1 MKLEV
6 LIETGEK
13 CGFNLKDITPI
24 GENGYLPTESDYS
37 NYNNF
42 KYEDSIGI
50 AVVQHYKSNGE
61 ELLHS
66 YKYIPHNEDQQFIEI
81 PTNFDGYFK
90 LCYIVLPT
98 KQFVDTLDNLE
109 DLTWYYSD
117 GIKLYKKSSN
127 TIEQEIQLQ
136 EILNINI
143 YNTTISKFED
153 TLMSICNLKKCFIIQ
168 CTKILES
175 KIFTK
180 CAYKNKVD
188 ENLIFNRDL
197 LWMFINTISYLV
209 EFGQF
214 LEAQRLLELI
224 QSCNGICKSNH
235 RESNS
240 NGCGCS

>member
-6 LIETGEK
+6 LIQTGEK
-13 CGFNLKDITPI
+13 CEFSMEDITPI
-24 GENGYLPTESDYS
+24 GNSGYLPEESE
-37 NYNNF
+37 YNNYDTF
-42 KYEDSIGI
+42 KYTDTIGV
-50 AVVQHYKSNGE
+50 AVIKYYKSNGDE
-61 ELLHS
+61 ILYS
-66 YKYIPHNEDQQFIEI
+66 QVFIPHNEDKHSINIE
-81 PTNFDGYFK
+81 TNFDSYFK
-90 LCYIVLPT
+90 LNYIVIPT
-98 KQFVDTLDNLE
+98 KTFVDSLSDYGDMVL
-109 DLTWYYSD
+109 YYSD
-117 GIKLYKKSSN
+117 GINFYKKSKN
-127 TIEQEIQLQ
+127 TDEQKVELN
-136 EILNINI
+136 EILEINPI
-143 YNTTISKFED
+143 NTTISKFED